1 MKEWG
6 KYMGVAFEMIAT
18 VLLFVLLGRW
28 LDYQWPMKFPIGTF
42 LGSLLGVGMSL
53 YVILKKF

>member
-1 MKEWG
+1 
-6 KYMGVAFEMIAT
+6 
-18 VLLFVLLGRW
+18 LLGRW
-28 LDYQWPMKFPIGTF
+28 VDYQWPMKFPIGTF